1 MMPKYMFSYG
11 HSDRRVIKYYNRATP
26 LSELVDYTYIL
37 HKGTGDLTSAGSIFA
52 SIGLSVRLSASDWFM
67 VA

>member
-1 MMPKYMFSYG
+1 M
-11 HSDRRVIKYYNRATP
+11 VIVIDGLSSIIIEQSP